1 MKFYDREKEM
11 EIVQKA
17 TRVAII
23 GRRRVGKTRLVE
35 ETLKPITL
43 FIPSEKNEA
52 LICRDWINE
61 LKRRRYIPESLST
74 MRDIVEFL
82 MEENEVI
89 FIDELQNA
97 MKINPSFLSDLQ
109 RLIDS
114 HRDAK
119 LVVTGSLISMSKK
132 MVEDYRSPLYGRF
145 DYTIKLREL
154 SFSTVYEIMRDL
166 GYGIE
171 DAVVMW
177 SVFGGLPKYYETLEK
192 FKVPVMDFIRM
203 MFYEEPYPMLSE
215 VMMMLK
221 EEIGREYKVY
231 FSILQA
237 IAEGNS
243 RMGEIASYM
252 GLKSTDISKYIH
264 ALYNDY
270 ELISRRKDAFGRGNY
285 RYYISQNLI
294 DFWFRTV
301 WKNYP
306 KYELGQVEFSEEEIK
321 RYVGRKYE
329 QLVEQFAQNFVDL
342 KIRSIGKLWGKYEGK
357 EKGKESFEIDIAAVG
372 DKKIALFEVK
382 WSELSEIEMQR
393 EIEKLK
399 EKASAIKDGKEIE
412 LIIVAKKVEKKIKNV
427 YDLGDIEK
435 IIQSNINPNMVL
447 F

>member
-1 MKFYDREKEM
+1 MKFYNRDKEM
-11 EIVQKA
+11 EILRRAK
-17 TRVAII
+17 RVAII

-61 LKRRRYIPESLST
+61 IKKRRYFPESLST

-82 MEENEVI
+82 MEEGETI

-97 MKINPSFLSDLQ
+97 MKVNPSFLSDLQ
-109 RLIDS
+109 RLIDA

-132 MVEDYRSPLYGRF
+132 IVEDYRSPMYGRS

-154 SFSTVYEIMRDL
+154 SFSTAYEIMRDF

-221 EEIGREYKVY
+221 EEVGGEYKVY

-243 RMGEIASYM
+243 RIGEIASYM
-252 GLKSTDISKYIH
+252 GLKSTDISKYMH
-264 ALYNDY
+264 ALYNDS
-270 ELISRRKDAFGRGNY
+270 ELISRRKDAFGKGKY

-329 QLVEQFAQNFVDL
+329 QLVEQFAQNFVDF
-342 KIRSIGKLWGKYEGK
+342 KIKSIGKLWGKYQGK

-372 DKKIALFEVK
+372 DEKIALFEVK
-382 WSELSEIEMQR
+382 WSEISEIEMQR
-393 EIEKLK
+393 KIEKLK
-399 EKASAIKDGKEIE
+399 EKASAIRDGKEIE

-435 IIQSNINPNMVL
+435 IIQRNPNMVL

>member
-11 EIVQKA
+11 EILRKA

-35 ETLKPITL
+35 ETLQPITL
-43 FIPSEKNEA
+43 FIPSEKNEV
-52 LICRDWINE
+52 LVCRDWINE
-61 LKRRRYIPESLST
+61 IKKRRYIPESLRT
-74 MRDIVEFL
+74 MKDIVEFL
-82 MEENEVI
+82 MEEGETI

-97 MKINPSFLSDLQ
+97 MKTNPSFLSDLQ

-114 HRDAK
+114 HRDVK
-119 LVVTGSLISMSKK
+119 LVVTGSLISMAKK

-154 SFSTVYEIMRDL
+154 SFPTIYEIMRDL
-166 GYGIE
+166 GYSIE
-171 DAVVMW
+171 DAVIMW

-215 VMMMLK
+215 VMLMLK
-221 EEIGREYKVY
+221 EEVGREYKVY
-231 FSILQA
+231 FSILQG

-243 RMGEIASYM
+243 TIGEIASYM
-252 GLKSTDISKYIH
+252 GLKSTDISKYMH

-270 ELISRRKDAFGRGNY
+270 EFISRRKDAFGKGKY

-301 WKNYP
+301 WKNYS
-306 KYELGQVEFSEEEIK
+306 KYEQSGVEFKEEDIK

-329 QLVEQFAQNFVDL
+329 QLMELFAQNFVNF
-342 KIRSIGKLWGKYEGK
+342 KIKSIGKLWGKYEEK
-357 EKGKESFEIDIAAVG
+357 ERGKESFEIDIVAVG
-372 DKKIALFEVK
+372 EKKIALFEVK
-382 WSELSEIEMQR
+382 WSKLGEKEVKR

-399 EKASAIKDGKEIE
+399 EKADAIRDAREKE
-412 LIIVAKKVEKKIKNV
+412 LIIVAKKVEKKRKNV
-427 YDLGDIEK
+427 YDLEDIEK
-435 IIQSNINPNMVL
+435 IIYKLNKYSRLKI
-447 F
+447 